1 MVRFPCNCH
10 LARVESPQLLLPPL
24 SYILTFVISS
34 YTKMYLINV
43 STYDL
48 EEFHGNI
55 PKYAILSHTWGPSS
69 EEVLFHE
76 MQNSL
81 SDIRIKKGFRKIGL
95 CAEQAK
101 RDKLQY
107 CWVDTCCIDKSSSAE
122 LSEAINSM
130 FAWYRNSTV
139 CYIYL
144 DDVVHQ
150 EGSNGRDDSFKNA
163 RWFARGWTLQ
173 ELMAPR
179 VCRFYDVNWTVIG
192 FISES
197 YYSQQVVNGFL
208 RESSAVEIHL
218 NPYLP
223 ERSNISGQVS
233 QITGIP
239 EDVLHS
245 GDHASF
251 SVATKMSWVSRRET
265 KRTEDQAYCLLGIF
279 DVQMPLLY
287 GEGNKAFIR
296 LQEEI
301 LKRQPDHTLFAWRSE
316 HNAPTPTFSG
326 LLAPSPKNFASHY
339 CQGLLSKHVD
349 MPYEMTNK
357 GLHLQ
362 VRLIKSRKT
371 PNEVYAILDVSHG
384 SNPRNDVWYGIR
396 LGRLGQKGQFARINS
411 DEQLVTE
418 AETADTIYMKPSHIY
433 VQNFINHESPLY
445 DQLKPSRVILG
456 CALGTMLLTIL
467 EASGSKSWDDKS
479 FSFCPS
485 QDDLFYAKLAFENT
499 PKLRNMSFLT
509 IGWIVRKD
517 DIEGITSRL
526 AILSDPKDLHR
537 PETLWENGIRSGI
550 SKIYS
555 QKTFSI
561 INGELVAR
569 IMLRDQIIYET

>member
-1 MVRFPCNCH
+1 
-10 LARVESPQLLLPPL
+10 
-24 SYILTFVISS
+24 
-34 YTKMYLINV
+34 MYLINV

-81 SDIRIKKGFRKIGL
+81 SDIRIKKGFRKIEL

-163 RWFARGWTLQ
+163 RWFTRGWTLQ
-173 ELMAPR
+173 ELVAPR
-179 VCRFYDVNWTVIG
+179 VRRFYDVNWTVIG

-265 KRTEDQAYCLLGIF
+265 TRTEDQAYCLLGIF

-418 AETADTIYMKPSHIY
+418 AETADTIYIKPSHIY